1 MNRGALR
8 HGPFRLL
15 FARTVISSLGDA
27 VVPVA
32 LAFAVLDLTGSA
44 TDLGIVLAAQTVP
57 LMAFVL
63 LGGVWADRLP
73 RQYVVLGA
81 DIVRA
86 AAQGVSAALLVTG
99 SARVWQL
106 AVLQAVYG
114 IARGFAGPALLP
126 LVSEAVDP
134 EDLQSANALFEL
146 SRNAA
151 AVLGPALAGV
161 LVAGIGAGWAL
172 AIDAASFAV
181 SVVLLARLRLAPV
194 IAPTRTTLLGE
205 LRAGWNAFFSRPW
218 LWITVAWF
226 TVFIG
231 FVYAPYVVLGPQVAR
246 TALGGVGAWA
256 AISAGS
262 GAGAVAGGLLGIRW
276 RPRHS
281 LRAAFLIFLV
291 SGPALYLLLGAH
303 APVPVLVVLA
313 VADGAAGT
321 LFNLF
326 WYTALQREVP
336 HQELARVSSWDYLGS
351 LLLLP
356 VGQVLAG
363 PVSKA
368 IGLSNTLYVTG
379 GLFAVLVL
387 VVLAVPAVR
396 DFTTDR
402 APA

>member
-8 HGPFRLL
+8 HRPFRLL
-15 FARTVISSLGDA
+15 FVRTSISSVGDA

-57 LMAFVL
+57 LMVFVL

-81 DIVRA
+81 DVVRA
-86 AAQGVSAALLVTG
+86 AAQGVSAVLLVTG
-99 SARVWQL
+99 NARVWQL

-114 IARGFAGPALLP
+114 VARGFAGPALLP
-126 LVSEAVDP
+126 LVSGAVAP
-134 EDLQSANALFEL
+134 EDRQSANALFEL

-231 FVYAPYVVLGPQVAR
+231 FVYAPYAVLGPQVAR

-256 AISAGS
+256 AISTGAGV
-262 GAGAVAGGLLGIRW
+262 GAVAGGLLGIRW

-281 LRAAFLIFLV
+281 LRVSFLVFLI
-291 SGPALYLLLGAH
+291 SGPPLWVLLGAH

-313 VADGAAGT
+313 VLDGAAGT

-326 WYTALQREVP
+326 WYTAIQREVP
-336 HQELARVSSWDYLGS
+336 HEELARVSSWDYLGS

>member
-8 HGPFRLL
+8 HGPFRVL
-15 FARTVISSLGDA
+15 FARMVISSVGDA

-63 LGGVWADRLP
+63 LGGVWADRLV

-86 AAQGVSAALLVTG
+86 AAQGASAALLVTG
-99 SARVWQL
+99 HARIWQL
-106 AVLQAVYG
+106 AVLQALYG

-126 LVSEAVDP
+126 LVSQAVEP
-134 EDLQSANALFEL
+134 ADLQSANALFEL

-151 AVLGPALAGV
+151 AVLGPALAGA
-161 LVAGIGAGWAL
+161 LVAGVGAGWAL

-181 SVVLLARLRLAPV
+181 SVVLLAMLQLAPV
-194 IAPTRTTLLGE
+194 IAPARTTLLAE

-231 FVYAPYVVLGPQVAR
+231 FVYAPYMVLGPQVAR

-256 AISAGS
+256 AISTGS
-262 GAGAVAGGLLGIRW
+262 GAGAVAGGLLGMRW

-281 LRAAFLIFLV
+281 LRAAFLIFLI
-291 SGPALYLLLGAH
+291 SGPALYVLLGAH

-326 WYTALQREVP
+326 WYTALQRAVP
-336 HQELARVSSWDYLGS
+336 QQELARVSSWDYLGS

-356 VGQVLAG
+356 VGQVMAG

-387 VVLAVPAVR
+387 AVLAVPSVR
-396 DFTTDR
+396 NFTTDR
-402 APA
+402 ATV

>member
-8 HGPFRLL
+8 HRPFRVL
-15 FARTVISSLGDA
+15 FVRMSISSVGDA

-32 LAFAVLDLTGSA
+32 LAFAVLDLTGSV
-44 TDLGIVLAAQTVP
+44 TDLGIVMAAQTLP

-63 LGGVWADRLP
+63 LGGIWADRLP

-81 DIVRA
+81 DVVRA
-86 AAQGVSAALLVTG
+86 ATQGGSAALLVTG
-99 SARVWQL
+99 DARVWQL
-106 AVLQAVYG
+106 AALQAVYG
-114 IARGFAGPALLP
+114 IARGFAGPALVP
-126 LVSEAVDP
+126 LVSQVVEPA
-134 EDLQSANALFEL
+134 DLQSANALVEL
-146 SRNAA
+146 SRNTAT
-151 AVLGPALAGV
+151 VLGPALAGV

-172 AIDAASFAV
+172 AIDAGSFAL
-181 SVVLLARLRLAPV
+181 SAVLLAALRLAPV
-194 IAPTRTTLLGE
+194 LAPVRTTLLAE
-205 LRAGWNAFFSRPW
+205 LGAGWRAFASRPW
-218 LWITVAWF
+218 LWITVVYF

-231 FVYAPYVVLGPQVAR
+231 FVYAPYVVLAPQVAR

-256 AISAGS
+256 AISTGAGV
-262 GAGAVAGGLLGIRW
+262 GAVAGGLLGMRW
-276 RPRHS
+276 RPRYP
-281 LRAAFLIFLV
+281 LRFAFLAFLI
-291 SGPALYLLLGAH
+291 SGPALFVLLGAH

-313 VADGAAGT
+313 VFDGASGT

-363 PVSKA
+363 PVSEA
-368 IGLSNTLYVTG
+368 IGLSTTLYVTG

-387 VVLAVPAVR
+387 AALAVPAVR
-396 DFTTDR
+396 NFSSER
-402 APA
+402 SVA

>member
-1 MNRGALR
+1 MDRGALR

-15 FARTVISSLGDA
+15 FVRTVISSLGDA

-57 LMAFVL
+57 LMVFVL

-81 DIVRA
+81 DVVRA
-86 AAQGVSAALLVTG
+86 ASQGVSAALLVTG
-99 SARVWQL
+99 DARIWQL
-106 AVLQAVYG
+106 AVLQGVYG
-114 IARGFAGPALLP
+114 IARGFAGPALVP
-126 LVSEAVDP
+126 LVSQAVAP
-134 EDLQSANALFEL
+134 EDLQSANALFEM

-151 AVLGPALAGV
+151 TVLGPALAGV

-172 AIDAASFAV
+172 VIDAASFAI
-181 SVVLLARLRLAPV
+181 SVVLLAMVRLAPV
-194 IAPTRTTLLGE
+194 TVPARTTMLSE
-205 LRAGWNAFFSRPW
+205 LRAGWKAFVSRSW

-231 FVYAPYVVLGPQVAR
+231 FVYAPYAVLGPQIAR

-256 AISAGS
+256 AISTAS
-262 GAGAVAGGLLGIRW
+262 GVGAVAGGLVGMRW

-281 LRAAFLIFLV
+281 LRFPFVVFLI
-291 SGPALYLLLGAH
+291 SGPPLYVLLAAH
-303 APVPVLVVLA
+303 APVAVLVVFA
-313 VADGAAGT
+313 VIDGAAGT
-321 LFNLF
+321 VFNLF
-326 WYTALQREVP
+326 WFTALQREVP
-336 HQELARVSSWDYLGS
+336 HQELARVASWDYLGS

-363 PVSKA
+363 PVSNA
-368 IGLSNTLYVTG
+368 IGLSTTLYVTG

-396 DFTTDR
+396 NFTTE
-402 APA
+402 PATA